1 MRKTFLTAALLLAAM
16 PFAASAADLP
26 MSYTYVEAGWTQVKV
41 DDNDLDDP
49 RLDGA
54 YLRGSF
60 AISESAFVYG
70 GYAQASKT
78 YREPGASAK
87 LTLEQPEIGL
97 GYHMPFTDRLDFVT
111 DLAYVRMVAKV
122 ELRIDGEQASGKDQV
137 NVGRISAGV
146 RGKPSP
152 KTELWLKAGYMDGG
166 DLDEGEFLGT
176 LGGQISFTQTWGLT
190 GEVQIADGMS
200 QSMIGVRA
208 SF

>member
-1 MRKTFLTAALLLAAM
+1 MRKTFLTAALLAAT

-26 MSYTYVEAGWTQVKV
+26 MSYTYVEGGWTQIKL
-41 DDNDLDDP
+41 DNDGLDDP
-49 RLDGA
+49 KLDGG
-54 YLRGSF
+54 YIRGSF

-78 YREPGASAK
+78 FREDDVSLK
-87 LTLEQPEIGL
+87 VTVEQPEIGL

-111 DLAYVRMVAKV
+111 DLAYVRLVAKAK
-122 ELRIDGEQASGKDQV
+122 LRVGDERASDKDQI

-152 KTELWLKAGYMDGG
+152 KTELWLKAGYMDGSN
-166 DLDEGEFLGT
+166 LDDGEFIGT
-176 LGGQISFTQTWGLT
+176 LGGQISFTPTWGLT
-190 GEVQIADGMS
+190 GEVQVSDGMT
-200 QSMIGVRA
+200 QSLVGVRA